1 MKDIQIGKVLL
12 GDDHPCLI
20 VAEISGN
27 HGGKIENAIEL
38 IHEAKKAGADAVK
51 LQTYKG
57 NTITLNCK
65 RKDFLIP
72 KDSPWAS
79 YGNLYDLY
87 NHAHTPWEWHS
98 RLFHEAKKVGLE
110 IFSSPFDLTAVQ
122 FLQELNVPAFKIA
135 SPEINDLPLIE
146 NVAKTGIPIIISSGL
161 ATYNDLLNAISTIKN
176 SGCADII
183 ILKCTTA
190 YPAPEN
196 ETNLMTMVD
205 MKRTFGCLTGLSD
218 HTHGIGIPVAAVAL
232 GANMIE
238 KHIALENNNK
248 AIDSFFSL
256 NPKQFKSMVHEIR
269 RAESAIGTIN
279 YDITKSAKKNI
290 NGKRS
295 IYISSDI
302 KKGQIITRNNVKSVR
317 PGYSLDPKYYYSILG
332 KKALKDLKFGDRI
345 TLDDFS

>member
-1 MKDIQIGKVLL
+1 MNVDFFDQISKAKEPYIIAELGSNHNGDMKLAK
-12 GDDHPCLI
+12 
-20 VAEISGN
+20 
-27 HGGKIENAIEL
+27 EL
-38 IHEAKKAGADAVK
+38 IDAAKEAGADAVK

-87 NHAHTPWEWHS
+87 NHAHTPWEWHAQ
-98 RLFHEAKKVGLE
+98 LFHEARKVGLE
-110 IFSSPFDLTAVQ
+110 IFSSPFDQTAVK

-146 NVAKTGIPIIISSGL
+146 NVAKTGIPVIISSGL

-176 SGCADII
+176 RGCTDII

-196 ETNLMTMVD
+196 EANLMTMVD
-205 MKRTFGCLTGLSD
+205 MKRAFDCLTGLSD
-218 HTHGIGIPVAAVAL
+218 HTHGISIPIAAVVL

-238 KHIALENNNK
+238 KHFTVAPKLRESDN
-248 AIDSFFSL
+248 FFSITPEEL
-256 NPKQFKSMVHEIR
+256 RELIWKVRQVEIYMGRDDIVKVETEEYMWDFR
-269 RAESAIGTIN
+269 RYTE
-279 YDITKSAKKNI
+279 
-290 NGKRS
+290 
-295 IYISSDI
+295 
-302 KKGQIITRNNVKSVR
+302 
-317 PGYSLDPKYYYSILG
+317 
-332 KKALKDLKFGDRI
+332 
-345 TLDDFS
+345 